1 MNAAASPSALF
12 RRLKLLPGLAGRFAR
27 WGLPRRALLFGP
39 LSLGDDLLCTAVL
52 REARQRGLP
61 FAMFTA
67 RPELFA
73 GNADPLRLLPIDD
86 NYVAALRRLGIR
98 VVQPYYLTADPQRPD
113 RDVLPP
119 HHIIVEMC
127 RLAGLR
133 GAVAL
138 RPYFFV
144 TDEERARGARH
155 PRQIALH
162 SSGMSAAI
170 PYANKEWGAERFA
183 AVARLLSPEFKLVQI
198 GSANDPALPVDT
210 DLRGKTTLRET
221 AAILAASA
229 AFVGLEGFLAHLARA
244 VECPAA
250 IVFGGRAKPE
260 IFGYAANRNFYTAV
274 PCAPCGLRNTCEYAL
289 ECMQRISPAEVAAAA
304 RELAGRPP
312 GPLPVETAS
321 VL

>member
-1 MNAAASPSALF
+1 MTAASPSSLLRRI
-12 RRLKLLPGLAGRFAR
+12 RRLPSLATHFAR
-27 WGLPRRALLFGP
+27 WGVPRRALLFGP

-52 REARQRGLP
+52 REARQRGTP

-86 NYVAALRRLGIR
+86 YYVAALRRLGAR
-98 VVQPYYLTADPQRPD
+98 VVQPYYLARDSQRSD

-133 GAVAL
+133 GTISL
-138 RPYFFV
+138 RPYFSV
-144 TDEERARGARH
+144 TDEERARGALH

-170 PYANKEWGAERFA
+170 PYANKEWGAGRFA
-183 AVARLLSPEFKLVQI
+183 AVARLLAPEFKLVQI
-198 GSANDPALPVDT
+198 GSAGDPALPVDT
-210 DLRGKTTLRET
+210 DLRGQTTLRET
-221 AAILAASA
+221 AAILAASV

-244 VECPAA
+244 VDCPAA

-260 IFGYAANRNFYTAV
+260 TFGYAANRNFYSAV
-274 PCAPCGLRNTCEYAL
+274 PCAPCGLRNTCDYAL
-289 ECMQRISPAEVAAAA
+289 ECMTRITPAEVATAV
-304 RELAGRPP
+304 RELAGRMP
-312 GPLPVETAS
+312 GPLPVQTAN
-321 VL
+321 VP